1 MARWFLLRG
10 RLRELDTL
18 ERVQDAW
25 NGWQMPGAEFYRV
38 DRHQTGEGS
47 LVVQPVQTVWLLG
60 LASLSCLVL
69 SWEAAARRPAFLPA
83 PSALRRVCKAGWQR
97 RAAIRGRWRRAQDKE
112 SVARRRFAGC
122 ESAGSGRPAS
132 GALARR
138 SRWLAPS
145 PSCRMIRIMAW
156 AHGCS
161 ASF

>member
-69 SWEAAARRPAFLPA
+69 SWEAAARRPAFPARTISPAKGVQSRLAEAGGHSRSLETRPGQGKRGA
-83 PSALRRVCKAGWQR
+83 PSVCR
-97 RAAIRGRWRRAQDKE
+97 MRIRGFWE
-112 SVARRRFAGC
+112 
-122 ESAGSGRPAS
+122 AS
-132 GALARR
+132 
-138 SRWLAPS
+138 
-145 PSCRMIRIMAW
+145 
-156 AHGCS
+156 
-161 ASF
+161 